1 MCIPLIAALSL
12 VETNQKYWGAPTPFP
27 FSYLEAS
34 EDSKARENKKA
45 LSVKAKHPDVST
57 KTNQHTYL
65 LIGEEAKDGETY
77 GFYNNSNGEW
87 Y

>member
-1 MCIPLIAALSL
+1 MFHS
-12 VETNQKYWGAPTPFP
+12 
-27 FSYLEAS
+27 EAS

-45 LSVKAKHPDVST
+45 LSAQRNTLMWARKPTSY
-57 KTNQHTYL
+57 TYL
-65 LIGEEAKDGETY
+65 LIGEKAKDGETY